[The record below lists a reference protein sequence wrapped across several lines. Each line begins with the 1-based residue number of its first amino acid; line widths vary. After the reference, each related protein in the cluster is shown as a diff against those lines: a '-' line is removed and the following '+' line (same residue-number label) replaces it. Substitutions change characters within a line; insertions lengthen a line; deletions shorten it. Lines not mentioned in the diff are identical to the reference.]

1 MTTKVNVAM
10 TPGATFVAVRSTKAP
25 GWTFVTTV
33 TNVEMVPVWATV
45 PLEGLTMTLKSNATT
60 VRLKLAVLISPPPTP
75 TRETL

>member
-1 MTTKVNVAM
+1 MTTKVNVDV
-10 TPGATFVAVRSTKAP
+10 TPRGTFVAVRSTKAP

-60 VRLKLAVLISPPPTP
+60 VRLKLAVLISPAPTP
-75 TRETL
+75 ARVTL